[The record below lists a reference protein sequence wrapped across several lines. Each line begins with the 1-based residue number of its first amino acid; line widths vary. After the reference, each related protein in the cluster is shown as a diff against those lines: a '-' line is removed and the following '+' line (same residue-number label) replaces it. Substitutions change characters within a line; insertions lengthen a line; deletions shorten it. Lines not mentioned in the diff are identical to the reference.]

1 MTLFNTIK
9 VSVLCSKGGR
19 SKLEERLS
27 VIFVTCQFFSL
38 FFVNLLSSLP
48 NSQT

>member
-19 SKLEERLS
+19 SKLEEQLS
-27 VIFVTCQFFSL
+27 IIFVTCQFF
-38 FFVNLLSSLP
+38 LSIFREPAIFSP
-48 NSQT
+48 